1 MYDVNVMKE
10 FALGH
15 TEMISEFNTNYS
27 TNVTMQVNPQKFSDL
42 VAISGLTHGEG
53 LWDDNADVLLK
64 NGKEIS
70 ELITSRENFKRL
82 LMQYGVEEVLS
93 NKIVE
98 FIRKGKLH
106 NKKNRATNL
115 IEWKKYE
122 EVLRQHHV
130 EEWFIESI
138 KKVKYLYPL
147 AHAAAY
153 VINAYRLAWFKSII
167 QSHLQRS

>member
-27 TNVTMQVNPQKFSDL
+27 TNVTKQVCPQKFSDL

-53 LWDDNADVLLK
+53 LWDGNADVLLQ
-64 NGKEIS
+64 NGKAIS

-98 FIRKGKLH
+98 FIRKGNCIVRKIKPLIKL
-106 NKKNRATNL
+106 NGK
-115 IEWKKYE
+115 I
-122 EVLRQHHV
+122 
-130 EEWFIESI
+130 
-138 KKVKYLYPL
+138 
-147 AHAAAY
+147 
-153 VINAYRLAWFKSII
+153 
-167 QSHLQRS
+167 

>member
-1 MYDVNVMKE
+1 MIVQGYITWKKTGVSIADIDMYDADVIQE

-27 TNVTMQVNPQKFSDL
+27 TNVTKQVSPQKFSDL
-42 VAISGLTHGEG
+42 IAISGLTHGEG
-53 LWDDNADVLLK
+53 LWDGNADVLLQ
-64 NGKEIS
+64 NGKAIS

-106 NKKNRATNL
+106 SEKNKAANQ

-130 EEWFIESI
+130 DEWFIASM
-138 KKVKYLYPL
+138 KKLN
-147 AHAAAY
+147 
-153 VINAYRLAWFKSII
+153 ICIR
-167 QSHLQRS
+167 